1 MIQYQAITTCR
12 VSSDEQLKNHS
23 LETQARKVMAKAKE
37 LGVTIPKDG
46 QWSLSVSSK
55 RGNNYKR
62 KDLHEMLDYCKKRKL
77 VKYLIVSEPDRFMRS
92 IEEACYWIV
101 SFKAIGVEVV
111 FADEEGTGGKD
122 VGSKLIRLL
131 KFATAEGSNE
141 ERQRKAISGGE
152 TAILQGRYPYSPK
165 LGYHKGKEIGVHEL
179 APEIGELM
187 RNLLTRLANGT
198 LGLSESLKE
207 FNESHFVKS
216 GKHCPYRLD
225 HWRKIVS
232 DSYYAGVVEIHKQVD
247 ARNEHGLHEKLIT
260 MEQHYKI
267 LEIVNN
273 KVKAHSGP
281 RKNGNPDFP
290 LNAVTLCKKC
300 SLEEAK
306 FGRIGKRNRGKFVGY
321 KNKNGHS
328 EKIYEH
334 YKCRKCGRLVTKEKM
349 HRNFSEFLDDLT
361 FTKCGCNM
369 LKAQLHSIWKTQKDD
384 VEKDVKSLE
393 RSLAEIEKFK
403 EQLVDKLVRS
413 TNEAVT
419 RELENQLEH
428 KTNEI
433 TDLQQKISMK
443 KADYEYDYYDFVDF
457 AVDFANNLAKKFLEL
472 SPADVKRCKLLLFPD
487 GFLVNDDFKVYTNKI
502 SPLYRLQETKNG
514 PKGQKNVNLVPPEGL
529 EPTTFCSEDR
539 RSNPLSYG
547 GIFGMPDTIR
557 FEERIGDAAYWIWYA
572 RHDSNVR
579 PSVPETD
586 ALSS

>member
-1 MIQYQAITTCR
+1 MVQYQAITTCR

-23 LETQARKVMAKAKE
+23 LETQARKVIAKAKE

-55 RGNNYKR
+55 RGNNYNR
-62 KDLHEMLDYCKKRKL
+62 KDLHEMLDYCKKHKL

-92 IEEACYWIV
+92 ITEAGYWMTV
-101 SFKAIGVEVV
+101 FRENGVKVV
-111 FADEEGTGGKD
+111 FSDDEGDGGNDTKATIM
-122 VGSKLIRLL
+122 KML

-152 TAILQGRYPYSPK
+152 TAILQGRYPYAPK
-165 LGYHKGKEIGVHEL
+165 LGYHKGKNVGIHEL

-232 DSYYAGVVEIHKQVD
+232 DPYYAGVVEIHKQVN
-247 ARNEHGLHEKLIT
+247 ARNENGLHEKLIT

-267 LEIVNN
+267 LEIVYN
-273 KVKAHSGP
+273 KAKAHAGP

-290 LNAVTLCKKC
+290 LNAITLCERC
-300 SLEEAK
+300 SSEEMK
-306 FGRIGKRNRGKFVGY
+306 FGRTGRRNRGKFVGY

-349 HRNFSEFLDDLT
+349 HHNFLEFLEKLT
-361 FTKCGCNM
+361 FTKSGCNA
-369 LKAQLHSIWKTQKDD
+369 LQAQLHKIWKTQKDD
-384 VEKDVKSLE
+384 VEKSICSLE
-393 RSLAEIEKFK
+393 RSLTETEKFK
-403 EQLVDKLVRS
+403 EKLLDKFVRS
-413 TNEAVT
+413 SNDVVT
-419 RELENQLEH
+419 RELGSQLEQ
-428 KTNEI
+428 KSNEI
-433 TDLQQKISMK
+433 ADLQQKISAK
-443 KADYEYDYYDFVDF
+443 RADYEWDYYDFADF
-457 AVDFANNLAKKFLEL
+457 AIDFANNLAKKFLEL

-487 GFLVNDDFKVYTNKI
+487 GFLVDDDFKVYTTKI
-502 SPLYRLQETKNG
+502 SPLYRLQETKND
-514 PKGQKNVNLVPPEGL
+514 PKGSKNVNLVPRVGI
-529 EPTTFCSEDR
+529 EP
-539 RSNPLSYG
+539 
-547 GIFGMPDTIR
+547 
-557 FEERIGDAAYWIWYA
+557 
-572 RHDSNVR
+572 
-579 PSVPETD
+579 
-586 ALSS
+586 ALYP